1 MYVKSNQWSLGH
13 QPQGATQELEVI
25 DSTICNTGCP
35 RSPRALAES
44 QQTEGAQARE
54 VELVFTDRVWQ
65 WHTSLSF
72 HQLEDSHVVLLAC
85 QRDWAMLSSRPP
97 RRSRNIM
104 GKFIVVYTTVNHSS
118 HQISIPLF
126 FPSIK
131 HMHPPQFHHLS
142 ILGRQL

>member
-44 QQTEGAQARE
+44 QQTEGAQPRE
-54 VELVFTDRVWQ
+54 VELVFTDRVVPR
-65 WHTSLSF
+65 HSF
-72 HQLEDSHVVLLAC
+72 HRLEDSHVVLPAC
-85 QRDWAMLSSRPP
+85 QRDWAMLSSRLP

-104 GKFIVVYTTVNHSS
+104 GKYRVVYTTVNHSG
-118 HQISIPLF
+118 HQINIPLF

-131 HMHPPQFHHLS
+131 HTHPLQFHHLS